1 MHDWIVKAVAV
12 DQKIK
17 NLEDYLFEIKILGN
31 AGSHSEE
38 NIDFNDVVDT
48 YDFVNVLLNELY
60 VPKSDLLNKAKSI
73 RAKQAP
79 LSNSKDY
86 GKFFY

>member
-1 MHDWIVKAVAV
+1 M
-12 DQKIK
+12 
-17 NLEDYLFEIKILGN
+17 GN

-48 YDFVNVLLNELY
+48 YDFVNVLFNELY

-79 LSNSKDY
+79 Y
-86 GKFFY
+86 AE